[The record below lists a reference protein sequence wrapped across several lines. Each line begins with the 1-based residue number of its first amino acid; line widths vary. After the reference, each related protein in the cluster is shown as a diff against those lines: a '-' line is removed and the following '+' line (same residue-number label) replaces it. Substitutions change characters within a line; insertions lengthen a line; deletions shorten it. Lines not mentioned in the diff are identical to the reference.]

1 MKIENSEFA
10 EWKQT
15 NSCIAC
21 QDGFRVE
28 DLFYIEFGK
37 EAWGNFCKNCII
49 AIHSIT
55 SPLSVLVNTGKDI
68 YEGQPPQE
76 QDKGKVS

>member
-1 MKIENSEFA
+1 MKIENSEKA

-21 QDGFRVE
+21 HEAYQTK
-28 DLFYIEFGK
+28 DLFYIEFG
-37 EAWGNFCKNCII
+37 EDAWGNFCKDCII

-55 SPLSVLVNTGKDI
+55 SPLSVLINTGKDI

-76 QDKGKVS
+76 QDKSKVS